1 MNYHLNNLCEHI
13 KIFFPDNI
21 SSKIYINKFSITC
34 KFILLFLIISTTS
47 TISQKDNFRKIENK
61 AFRKGEKLI
70 FDVKYGF
77 ITAGVAEFS
86 IPKITKIAG
95 RDVYNVVFKV
105 SSVPAF
111 DLFYKVRDRYETF
124 IDVEGI
130 FPWRFEQHIREGKYS
145 RDFSAYFDQRK
156 GRAITTEGSYDIPRY
171 VNDIVSAFYL
181 ARTFD
186 YSKMKINDKIYLEN
200 FYKDKVY
207 PLEVIYRGKE
217 SVSVTA
223 GTFNCIILEPVVKEG
238 GLFKSEGSIIIWLTD
253 DELKIPVKVKTKV
266 LIGSIDAELIAYEGL
281 AGALKSKR
289 N

>member
-1 MNYHLNNLCEHI
+1 MNE
-13 KIFFPDNI
+13 
-21 SSKIYINKFSITC
+21 S
-34 KFILLFLIISTTS
+34 
-47 TISQKDNFRKIENK
+47 FRKIENK
-61 AFRKGEKLI
+61 AFRQGEKLI

-86 IPKITKIAG
+86 IPKIIKIAG

-105 SSVPAF
+105 SSVPTF
-111 DLFYKVRDRYETF
+111 DLFYKVRDRYETY

-145 RDFSAYFDQRK
+145 RDFSAFFDQRK
-156 GRAITTEGSYDIPRY
+156 GKAITTEGTYDIPKY

-186 YSKMKINDKIYLEN
+186 YSKMKVNDKILLEN

-207 PLEVIYRGKE
+207 PLEVVFRGRE
-217 SVSVTA
+217 VVSVSA
-223 GTFNCIILEPVVKEG
+223 GTFKCLILEPIVKEG
-238 GLFKSEGSIIIWLTD
+238 GLFKSEGSIIVWLTD
-253 DELKIPVKVKTKV
+253 DELKVPVKVKTKV

-281 AGALKSKR
+281 NGKLISKVK
-289 N
+289 